1 MGLDDYDKLL
11 YDNLDILK
19 EIGNIGMG
27 PASTAL
33 AQMLSMKVSMT
44 VPEVFVVDVE
54 TVAAQMAEAASTGQ
68 NIGFTVGLQG
78 DASGSIL
85 HIINQSFALKV
96 INFFFQSNLEV
107 IENMDEMSLSVMQEI
122 GNITSG
128 AYCNALAS
136 MTGKF
141 IDISIPT
148 HCKDVAKAVLR
159 PDENGRPVTEP
170 KLVIIKNSFLIDNKD
185 ELRSNFIFMPDAST
199 IKMITDKLKEYYGF
213 TA

>member
-1 MGLDDYDKLL
+1 MGSEDYDKLL
-11 YDNLDILK
+11 YENLDILK

-27 PASTAL
+27 HASTAL

-44 VPEVFVVDVE
+44 VPEVEVMNVE
-54 TVAAQMAEAASTGQ
+54 VVAAQMAEAAATGA

-78 DASGSIL
+78 DAAGSIL

-96 INFFFQSNLEV
+96 INFFFQSDLDA
-107 IENMDEMSLSVMQEI
+107 IADMDEMSISVMQEI

-128 AYCNALAS
+128 AYCNALAA
-136 MTGKF
+136 MTGKL

-159 PDENGRPVTEP
+159 TGEDGLPVTEP

-213 TA
+213 TT